1 VSGETEPRR
10 IVEAGYDAVAGR
22 YATLEPP
29 EHEWPRMRWLRDL
42 LGRVRPG
49 ERVLDVGCGNG
60 IPATREIA
68 LAHQAVGIDISAAQ
82 IERARENVPDAEF
95 VHSDLT
101 EIEFEQAFAAIAS
114 FYVIEH
120 VPRDEHAEIF
130 ERFHR
135 WLTPGGRLLFTIE
148 PDDEPGIVGDWL
160 GTPMFFSQHDAET
173 TLELVR
179 AAGFEVLRAE
189 VEMQVEGDR
198 EVAYLW
204 VLARRRSGTT

>member
-1 VSGETEPRR
+1 MATEADPRK
-10 IVEAGYDAVAGR
+10 IVESGYDSVAGR
-22 YATLEPP
+22 YAELEPP

-68 LAHQAVGIDISAAQ
+68 LAHQAVGVDISAAQ
-82 IERARENVPDAEF
+82 IARARENVPDAEF
-95 VHSDLT
+95 VHSDLA

-120 VPRDEHAEIF
+120 LPRDEHAEIF
-130 ERFHR
+130 GRFHR
-135 WLTPGGRLLFTIE
+135 WLAPGGHLLFTIE

-160 GTPMFFSQHDAET
+160 DTPMYFSQHDAET
-173 TLELVR
+173 TLALVR

-189 VEMQVEGDR
+189 VETQVEGDR

-204 VLARRRSGTT
+204 VLARRGSGN

>member
-1 VSGETEPRR
+1 MADETEPRA
-10 IVEAGYDAVAGR
+10 IVRAGYDAVAGR
-22 YATLEPP
+22 YADLEPP
-29 EHEWPRMRWLRDL
+29 EHEWPRIRWLREL
-42 LGRVRPG
+42 LAQVEPG

-68 LAHQAVGIDISAAQ
+68 LAHEAVGIDISAAQ

-135 WLTPGGRLLFTIE
+135 WLAPGGHLLFTIE

-160 GTPMFFSQHDAET
+160 GTPMFFSQHEAET
-173 TLELVR
+173 TLALVR
-179 AAGFEVLRAE
+179 AAGFEVLGAE
-189 VEMQVEGDR
+189 VETQVEGDR
-198 EVAYLW
+198 EVSYLW
-204 VLARRRSGTT
+204 VLARRG

>member
-1 VSGETEPRR
+1 MESVHADPTEIEPSDPVGRDRGVSSH
-10 IVEAGYDAVAGR
+10 VEDQVEGDREVSYLGPGSTAASRSPGAC
-22 YATLEPP
+22 ATASSPP
-29 EHEWPRMRWLRDL
+29 TLRSNT
-42 LGRVRPG
+42 V
-49 ERVLDVGCGNG
+49 
-60 IPATREIA
+60 
-68 LAHQAVGIDISAAQ
+68 AHQAVGIDISAAQ

-135 WLTPGGRLLFTIE
+135 WLAPGGHLLFTIE

-173 TLELVR
+173 TLALVR

-189 VEMQVEGDR
+189 GETQVEGDR
-198 EVAYLW
+198 EVSYLW
-204 VLARRRSGTT
+204 VLARRGSGTT

>member
-1 VSGETEPRR
+1 MTPSPGGTPISSRRSTSGRAC
-10 IVEAGYDAVAGR
+10 AGF
-22 YATLEPP
+22 ATCSV
-29 EHEWPRMRWLRDL
+29 
-42 LGRVRPG
+42 GSAG

-135 WLTPGGRLLFTIE
+135 WLAPGGHLLFTIE

-173 TLELVR
+173 TLALVR

-189 VEMQVEGDR
+189 VETQVEGDR
-198 EVAYLW
+198 EVSYLW
-204 VLARRRSGTT
+204 VLARRGSGN

>member
-1 VSGETEPRR
+1 MSGSWTSGAATGSRPRAR
-10 IVEAGYDAVAGR
+10 SPWHIE
-22 YATLEPP
+22 
-29 EHEWPRMRWLRDL
+29 
-42 LGRVRPG
+42 
-49 ERVLDVGCGNG
+49 
-60 IPATREIA
+60 
-68 LAHQAVGIDISAAQ
+68 AVGIDISAAQ

-120 VPRDEHAEIF
+120 VPRAEHAEIF

-135 WLTPGGRLLFTIE
+135 WLAPGGHLLFTIE

-173 TLELVR
+173 TLALVR

-189 VEMQVEGDR
+189 IETQVEGDR

-204 VLARRRSGTT
+204 VLARRRSGNDVNRSRSVP